1 MFIITMEFV
10 DESFSGD
17 ELGCEIVC
25 FQFSAVFI
33 VIGVGVGRF
42 GILCVNSRNIFK
54 QISITQHHVYIQHI
68 FF

>member
-1 MFIITMEFV
+1 MFIFTMECV
-10 DESFSGD
+10 DESLSGD

-33 VIGVGVGRF
+33 VVGVGRF
-42 GILCVNSRNIFK
+42 VILCVNSRNIFK
-54 QISITQHHVYIQHI
+54 QISITQHHVYIQYI